1 MFIHSAKLFL
11 FCFFAFGGKQLMCTV
26 GNETDVQIKLY
37 GNQQLIAVS
46 VPKQHKARGVSA
58 VFLVTLRKN
67 MAGGNDW
74 WWSHSRNKSN
84 FHFLMETS
92 S

>member
-1 MFIHSAKLFL
+1 
-11 FCFFAFGGKQLMCTV
+11 MCTV

-46 VPKQHKARGVSA
+46 VPKRHKARGVSA

-74 WWSHSRNKSN
+74 
-84 FHFLMETS
+84 
-92 S
+92 